1 MIVWRIRKPTKNL
14 LFQLSV
20 VILLPALIVAAPEAD
35 PSGIGAVAGG
45 CQTITETVLTK
56 VCATAYDKRCSQ
68 SAKTKYQTEYDTKCE
83 TTYLKNCFPVPRKVP
98 DRECRTEYDQV
109 CTQNTQTITKTRTD
123 TQCKDIVKR
132 VCAMWDVGT

>member
-1 MIVWRIRKPTKNL
+1 M
-14 LFQLSV
+14 
-20 VILLPALIVAAPEAD
+20 AAPEAD
-35 PSGIGAVAGG
+35 PSGYGAVAAGA
-45 CQTITETVLTK
+45 CQTVTETVLTK

-68 SAKTKYQTEYDTKCE
+68 SAKTKYQTEYDTKCK

-98 DRECRTEYDQV
+98 DKECHTEYDQV

-132 VCAMWDVGT
+132 VSMFNCM

>member
-1 MIVWRIRKPTKNL
+1 MPPPYY
-14 LFQLSV
+14 Q
-20 VILLPALIVAAPEAD
+20 
-35 PSGIGAVAGG
+35 
-45 CQTITETVLTK
+45 
-56 VCATAYDKRCSQ
+56 
-68 SAKTKYQTEYDTKCE
+68 TKYNTEYDTKCE

-132 VCAMWDVGT
+132 VSRSCIITIIQGDPSRR

>member
-1 MIVWRIRKPTKNL
+1 M
-14 LFQLSV
+14 
-20 VILLPALIVAAPEAD
+20 
-35 PSGIGAVAGG
+35 
-45 CQTITETVLTK
+45 LTK
-56 VCATAYDKRCSQ
+56 ACATAYTKRCSQ
-68 SAKTKYQTEYDTKCE
+68 SAKTKYNTEYDTKCE

-132 VCAMWDVGT
+132 VSMSNCSLAPVCLHFTVTHRVNLSLYKGNPVFKIKSDGFQAQN

>member
-1 MIVWRIRKPTKNL
+1 MTPI
-14 LFQLSV
+14 
-20 VILLPALIVAAPEAD
+20 
-35 PSGIGAVAGG
+35 
-45 CQTITETVLTK
+45 
-56 VCATAYDKRCSQ
+56 
-68 SAKTKYQTEYDTKCE
+68 QTEYDTKCE

-132 VCAMWDVGT
+132 VCAMWDVGTWGQILISTSSLLLLSGELMTDLWSANQGES